1 MRGVK
6 PMLLRSAIFIGALLG
21 ATSATWA
28 AAGDLQTKVTRLSKS
43 VTYYRPA
50 QKNVDELVT
59 YIGFK
64 VEISNQTPN
73 TINEVRFDGA
83 TSIGVSYTYVGPATT
98 PTPTKDDTQD
108 STRVALYDSA
118 SGTTACSLGA
128 NLYSVRC
135 SFRQLKGQ
143 ESRAFLVFF
152 RAPAA
157 SEFPLS
163 TDPNFSGSDH
173 VSFDGQTVYAEG
185 QNGNNPLNNSVDDWP
200 VVQVPLGTSDP
211 TEMKSGVP
219 SKGGRFF
226 TGQSGVPNGTDKFA
240 TTIVVPQSAFN
251 TTAEIVEGAT
261 TVESCSNY
269 MNTCY
274 GVQLGVPG
282 TFSSASGY
290 LTIILR
296 LDALNIK
303 SGTKIGSIS
312 LRYQPDGS
320 TDTFTIGLC
329 GSNGPQN
336 DIPCIQST
344 TAYKNN
350 YRDNPELSGDFE
362 WVLINTKNGRLE
374 FF

>member
-1 MRGVK
+1 
-6 PMLLRSAIFIGALLG
+6 MLLRSTVFIGALLG
-21 ATSATWA
+21 ASSASWA
-28 AAGDLQTKVTRLSKS
+28 AAGDLQTTVTRLSQS

-59 YIGFK
+59 YVGFQ
-64 VEISNQTPN
+64 VEIKNQSSN
-73 TINEVRFDGA
+73 TINEVRFDAA
-83 TSIGVSYTYVGPATT
+83 TLIGVRYTYVGPVVN
-98 PTPTKDDTQD
+98 PTPTKDDTVD
-108 STRVALYDSA
+108 TARVALYDSV
-118 SGTTACSLGA
+118 SGTTACSVGA
-128 NLYSVRC
+128 TMYSVRC
-135 SFRQLKGQ
+135 SFRQLRGL
-143 ESRAFLVFF
+143 ESRKFIVFF

-163 TDPNFSGSDH
+163 TDPDFSGSDY
-173 VSFDGQTVYAEG
+173 VSFDGQTAYAEG

-200 VVQVPLGTSDP
+200 AVQVALGTSDP

-219 SKGGRFF
+219 SKGGKFF

-240 TTIVVPQSAFN
+240 TTIIVPQSAFN
-251 TTAEIVEGAT
+251 TTAEISEGET
-261 TVESCSNY
+261 TTQSCSNY

-274 GVQLGVPG
+274 GVQIGVPG

-290 LTIILR
+290 LAIVLR

-303 SGTKIGSIS
+303 PGTKISSIS
-312 LRYQPDGS
+312 IRYLPDGA
-320 TDTFTIGLC
+320 TQTEFVGPC

-344 TAYKNN
+344 TVYKSN
-350 YRDNPELSGDFE
+350 YKENPELSGDFE